1 MDYQEAMAQLTRLRS
16 LIAAGGDD
24 SVYSSEDRAI
34 IDTIHLEEKGCK
46 VRECGCKDRYRDAV
60 IELYKSLKTRKTMA
74 KDQKYMLRPGVVIW
88 IGTDAYTR
96 HNLTDEV
103 AEAYLRMHPEAR
115 KKFERV
121 PAEHKSK
128 AVEALIQD
136 AEAETAA
143 NAGVRTTKKEKAP
156 KNDVSAE
163 E

>member
-1 MDYQEAMAQLTRLRS
+1 MDYQEAMAQLIRLRS

-24 SVYSSEDRAI
+24 SVYNSEDRAI
-34 IDTIHLEEKGCK
+34 IEAIHLEEKGCK

-103 AEAYLRMHPEAR
+103 AEAYLKMHPEAR

-121 PAEHKSK
+121 PQEHKSK
-128 AVEALIQD
+128 AVEALIQE

-143 NAGVRTTKKEKAP
+143 TAGVRTTKKEKAP